1 MAKKKRQEK
10 EQKYAKE
17 LLERMDVKREV
28 LHETLDVLTDFC
40 QDNILALEPLAD
52 EEVFDGAEKVQDRML
67 KYETI
72 VQILQT
78 LKKITTKNKD

>member
-28 LHETLDVLTDFC
+28 LHETLDILTDFC
-40 QDNILALEPLAD
+40 QDNILALEPLAN

-78 LKKITTKNKD
+78 LKKITSKAED

>member
-28 LHETLDVLTDFC
+28 LHETLDILTDFC
-40 QDNILALEPLAD
+40 QDNILALEPLAN

-72 VQILQT
+72 IQILQMM
-78 LKKITTKNKD
+78 KKITSKAED